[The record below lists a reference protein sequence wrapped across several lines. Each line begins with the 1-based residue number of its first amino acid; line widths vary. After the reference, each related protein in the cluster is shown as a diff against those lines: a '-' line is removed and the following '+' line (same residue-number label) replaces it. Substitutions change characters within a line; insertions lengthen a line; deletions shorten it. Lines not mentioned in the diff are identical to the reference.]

1 MQELFTNQ
9 VTRGVQMIP
18 KKSLIYQEIYEKL
31 PEGLCI
37 LLSQPLVTCFLSIFP
52 GQDLHLDFTYTEKK

>member
-1 MQELFTNQ
+1 MQELVTNQ

-18 KKSLIYQEIYEKL
+18 KKSLFIYQEIYEKL

-37 LLSQPLVTCFLSIFP
+37 LLSQPLVTCFLCIFP
-52 GQDLHLDFTYTEKK
+52 GQDLHLDFA